1 MDDDLLKQL
10 RFYFSQLRSSYISRF
25 KSASKQKDAY
35 IQQQQATPELKEK
48 YLDLKR
54 RYHNDALADFVTN
67 NRETERVIEY
77 NNHLY
82 QKASPI
88 YLDPR
93 NKFLRAHF
101 YAPRKR
107 LGNYYIE
114 TYWLNLG
121 VIWVVSIILYIL
133 LYFGV
138 LRKILNSSESISRD
152 YQDKK
157 EAKIKQKGNEAS
169 VTNRKRRRSFQDLR
183 IWR

>member
-1 MDDDLLKQL
+1 M
-10 RFYFSQLRSSYISRF
+10 
-25 KSASKQKDAY
+25 
-35 IQQQQATPELKEK
+35 
-48 YLDLKR
+48 
-54 RYHNDALADFVTN
+54 
-67 NRETERVIEY
+67 IEY

-93 NKFLRAHF
+93 SKFLRAHF

-114 TYWLNLG
+114 TYWLNLC
-121 VIWVVSIILYIL
+121 VIWSMSIVLYVL
-133 LYFGV
+133 LYYGV
-138 LRKILNSSESISRD
+138 LRRILNRSENISRD

-157 EAKIKQKGNEAS
+157 EAKIKQKGSEAS
-169 VTNRKRRRSFQDLR
+169 VSNRKRRRSFQDLR